1 MHVQAEVCRSCG
13 INCNPVMIINVKESL
28 NPSRS
33 LQQMMQSD
41 VKRKRAMLSS
51 SANKHSSGFGQRT
64 SKENHRP
71 KKQQNP
77 SRRLASLDRIRRNK
91 TSQLKTSKLK
101 SKKKTIFNQ
110 SVFSTYHRSNTTLVT
125 RNLIMTGVVLTF
137 SNSDLKHDYLHF
149 STKNA

>member
-13 INCNPVMIINVKESL
+13 INCNPVMIINVKESR

-41 VKRKRAMLSS
+41 VERKRAMLSS
-51 SANKHSSGFGQRT
+51 SADKHSNGFGQKT
-64 SKENHRP
+64 SKE
-71 KKQQNP
+71 QNP